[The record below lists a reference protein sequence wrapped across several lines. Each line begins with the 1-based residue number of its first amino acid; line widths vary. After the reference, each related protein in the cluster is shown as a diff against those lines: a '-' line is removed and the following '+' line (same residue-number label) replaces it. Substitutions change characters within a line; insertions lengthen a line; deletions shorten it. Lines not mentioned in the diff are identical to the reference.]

1 MTRSPDSLIPSVVG
15 QPAAEKRDDKA
26 FKCRQEGEANLRAAT
41 QVNAVSASSTPPVS
55 RPTQLDLFPG
65 RACVLEAKPAT
76 IRSTARMEPNR
87 RDGVSGGGTQRKSV
101 KLTGETLFGPA
112 EESPHGREAHKG
124 ETRKRSN
131 EARQG
136 IGGGHSTEELR
147 ENRRE
152 GRAATFIKRTKQGK
166 AAGLPPQGE
175 APSRPN
181 RAKRKAPARLDNAR
195 KLQRTLYRVAKQ
207 QPERRFTL
215 LYDKVCRQD
224 ILREAWHR
232 VKSNKGAAGV
242 DRVDI
247 DAIREYG
254 EERFLGEV
262 EQELRSRQYR
272 TALVRRVHIPK
283 PGQPG
288 KTRPLGIPTVKD
300 RVVQMAV
307 KIVIEPMFEADFM
320 PCSFGFRPKRTPRMA
335 LSAIVQ
341 SVNEGYS
348 FVVDVDL
355 KSYFD
360 TISHELLLELVKRR
374 VGDTQVLR
382 LIRAWLKAGVME
394 EGKVTHPDR
403 GSPQG
408 GVISPTL
415 SNIFLHEV
423 DRQWCRSDGLA
434 LGDVRLVRYADD
446 MVLLARTEQQARE
459 AWEQLQKQFAALRLV
474 VNQEKSRLTTLAEGF
489 AFLGFEFRKALGRML
504 LMWPR
509 EKACR
514 NVRQRAREAV
524 RSVPSNGHVGMVIQ
538 KLNPILNGWCT
549 YFRVGNSNRT
559 FHKVDWAV
567 RSELQLW
574 LRRKYQCPWGTA
586 KKRWGYHFL
595 HDRCRLYRMVGK
607 VSHLEGLRRKPP
619 EEDDRRAG
627 CGKTARPVR

>member
-1 MTRSPDSLIPSVVG
+1 MTRSPDSLIPSVAE
-15 QPAAEKRDDKA
+15 QLATEKRDDKA
-26 FKCRQEGEANLRAAT
+26 FDCRQEGKANLRAET
-41 QVNAVSASSTPPVS
+41 EVNAVSASLTPPAIT
-55 RPTQLDLFPG
+55 PIQLELFPG
-65 RACVLEAKPAT
+65 RACPLKAKPAT
-76 IRSTARMEPNR
+76 IRSTARNSRNR
-87 RDGVSGGGTQRKSV
+87 RDGVEGVSTQRQTI
-101 KLTGETLFGPA
+101 KLTGETLFGPS
-112 EESPHGREAHKG
+112 EETPDGREAHKG
-124 ETRKRSN
+124 RTRKRRN
-131 EARQG
+131 DAGQG
-136 IGGGHSTEELR
+136 VGGGHSTDELR

-152 GRAATFIKRTKQGK
+152 GRAATFIKRTEQGK
-166 AAGLPPQGE
+166 AAGLLPQGK
-175 APSRPN
+175 AQPRT
-181 RAKRKAPARLDNAR
+181 RQARRKAPARLDNAR

-224 ILREAWHR
+224 ILQEAWQR

-242 DRVDI
+242 DHVDI
-247 DAIREYG
+247 DAICNFG
-254 EERFLGEV
+254 EEQFLHELS
-262 EQELRSRQYR
+262 QELQSRKYR
-272 TALVRRVHIPK
+272 AALVRRVHIPK
-283 PGQPG
+283 SGQPG

-307 KIVIEPMFEADFM
+307 KLVIEPLFEADFL
-320 PCSFGFRPKRTPRMA
+320 PCSFGFRPKKTPRMA

-360 TISHELLLELVKRR
+360 TISHELLLKLVERR
-374 VGDTQVLR
+374 VGDIQVLR

-423 DRQWCRSDGLA
+423 DRQWCRGDGIA
-434 LGDVRLVRYADD
+434 LGNVRLVRYADD
-446 MVLLARTEQQARE
+446 MVLLTRTEREARA
-459 AWEQLQKQFAALRLV
+459 AWEQLQGQFADLQLV
-474 VNQEKSRLTTLAEGF
+474 VNQDKSRLTTLEDGF
-489 AFLGFEFRKALGRML
+489 AFLGFEFRKAPGRML

-514 NVRQRAREAV
+514 HIRQRIREVAR
-524 RSVPSNGHVGMVIQ
+524 SFPSNGQVGQVIQ

-574 LRRKYQCPWGTA
+574 LRRKHQCPWRTA

-607 VSHLEGLRRKPP
+607 VSHLEGLRAHA
-619 EEDDRRAG
+619 AG
-627 CGKTARPVR
+627 

>member
-1 MTRSPDSLIPSVVG
+1 MTRSPDSQIPSGTG

-26 FKCRQEGEANLRAAT
+26 FDCRQEGEANLRAAT
-41 QVNAVSASSTPPVS
+41 QVNVVSASSYPPAITPI
-55 RPTQLDLFPG
+55 QLDLFPG
-65 RACVLEAKPAT
+65 RACPLEAKPAT
-76 IRSTARMEPNR
+76 DRSAARSYPAR
-87 RDGVSGGGTQRKSV
+87 RDGVEDGGTQRQHIQ
-101 KLTGETLFGPA
+101 LTGEALFGPP
-112 EESPHGREAHKG
+112 EETPSGREAYKG
-124 ETRKRSN
+124 KTRKRGN
-131 EARQG
+131 EAGQG
-136 IGGGHSTEELR
+136 IGGGHSTVELR

-152 GRAATFIKRTKQGK
+152 GRAATFIERPEQGK
-166 AAGLPPQGE
+166 AAGMPPQGK
-175 APSRPN
+175 AQPRP
-181 RAKRKAPARLDNAR
+181 RLAKRKAPARLDPAR

-207 QPERRFTL
+207 QPERRFAL
-215 LYDKVCRQD
+215 LYDKVCRRD
-224 ILREAWHR
+224 ILQEAWRR

-242 DRVDI
+242 DQVDI
-247 DAIREYG
+247 DSIRDYG
-254 EERFLGEV
+254 EGRFLIEL

-272 TALVRRVHIPK
+272 VALVRRVHMQK

-307 KIVIEPMFEADFM
+307 KLVIEPLFEADFM
-320 PCSFGFRPKRTPRMA
+320 PCSFGFRPKKTPRMA

-341 SVNEGYS
+341 SINDGYS

-360 TISHELLLELVKRR
+360 TISHELLLELVERR
-374 VGDTQVLR
+374 VGDIQVLR

-423 DRQWCRSDGLA
+423 DRKWCRSDGVA
-434 LGDVRLVRYADD
+434 VGNVRLVRYADD
-446 MVLLARTEQQARE
+446 MVLLARTEQQAQV
-459 AWEQLQKQFAALRLV
+459 AWDQLQAQFAALQLV

-489 AFLGFEFRKALGRML
+489 AFLGFEFRKAPRRML
-504 LMWPR
+504 YMWPR
-509 EKACR
+509 EKAC
-514 NVRQRAREAV
+514 NHIRQRVREVV
-524 RSVPSNGHVGMVIQ
+524 RSFPSNVQVGVVIQ

-574 LRRKYQCPWGTA
+574 LRRKHRCPWRTA
-586 KKRWGYHFL
+586 QKRWGYHFL
-595 HDRCRLYRMVGK
+595 HGRCRLYRMVGK
-607 VSHLEGLRRKPP
+607 VSHLEGLRAHAAG
-619 EEDDRRAG
+619 RR
-627 CGKTARPVR
+627 

>member
-1 MTRSPDSLIPSVVG
+1 MNRSPDSQIPSAAG

-26 FKCRQEGEANLRAAT
+26 FDCRQEGEANLRAAT
-41 QVNAVSASSTPPVS
+41 QVNVVSASLTPPAIT
-55 RPTQLDLFPG
+55 PIQLDLFPG
-65 RACVLEAKPAT
+65 RACPLEAKPAT
-76 IRSTARMEPNR
+76 IRSTARNNPSR
-87 RDGVSGGGTQRKSV
+87 RDGVEDGGTQRKHIRF
-101 KLTGETLFGPA
+101 TGETLFGPA
-112 EESPHGREAHKG
+112 EATSTGREAYKG
-124 ETRKRSN
+124 QTRKRGN
-131 EARQG
+131 EAGQG
-136 IGGGHSTEELR
+136 VGGGYSTNETR
-147 ENRRE
+147 ENRVE

-166 AAGLPPQGE
+166 ASGLPPQGK
-175 APSRPN
+175 AQPRT
-181 RAKRKAPARLDNAR
+181 RQARRKAPARLDNAR
-195 KLQRTLYRVAKQ
+195 KLQRTLYRVAKR

-224 ILREAWHR
+224 ILQEAWQR

-247 DAIREYG
+247 DAICNNG
-254 EERFLGEV
+254 EEQFLRELS
-262 EQELRSRQYR
+262 QELQSRQYR
-272 TALVRRVHIPK
+272 AALVRRVHIPK

-307 KIVIEPMFEADFM
+307 KLVIEPLFEADFM
-320 PCSFGFRPKRTPRMA
+320 PCSFGFRPKKTPRMA

-341 SVNEGYS
+341 GINDGYL

-374 VGDTQVLR
+374 VGDVQVLR

-423 DRQWCRSDGLA
+423 DRQWCSGSGAARGN
-434 LGDVRLVRYADD
+434 VRLVRYADD
-446 MVLLARTEQQARE
+446 MVLLARTEAEARA
-459 AWEQLQKQFAALRLV
+459 AWEQLQAQFAALQLV
-474 VNQEKSRLTTLAEGF
+474 VNQEKSRLTTLEEGF
-489 AFLGFEFRKALGRML
+489 AFLGFEFRKAPGRKL

-514 NVRQRAREAV
+514 HIRQRIREVARSFPWTG
-524 RSVPSNGHVGMVIQ
+524 SVGQVIQ
-538 KLNPILNGWCT
+538 KLNPVLNGWCT

-574 LRRKYQCPWGTA
+574 LRRKHQCPWRTA
-586 KKRWGYHFL
+586 KKRWGYRFL
-595 HDRCRLYRMVGK
+595 YDRCRLYRMVGK
-607 VSHLEGLRRKPP
+607 VSHLEGLRAQAAG
-619 EEDDRRAG
+619 RR
-627 CGKTARPVR
+627 